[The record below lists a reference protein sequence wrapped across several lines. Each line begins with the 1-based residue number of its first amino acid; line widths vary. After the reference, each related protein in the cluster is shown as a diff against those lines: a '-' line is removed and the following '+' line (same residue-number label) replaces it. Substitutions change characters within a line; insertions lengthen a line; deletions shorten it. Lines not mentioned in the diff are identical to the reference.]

1 MTLSTASGIFVLA
14 ALAVGAGLWAAHVT
28 VSSTTRGPDW
38 ALGALPGSFRW
49 SLVLGVIGIVV
60 AVVVAPVW
68 VGLGV
73 AYLAGVVAWTA
84 RAVGNGL
91 RRLQEAGAYEPLP
104 VERQA
109 AMVGRVGMWLLVVG
123 ALGVAVA
130 VIDIE
135 SRGGGA
141 AWDFVLVGV
150 VVVAGVVYRRRS
162 ALLSPPTT
170 DLSGRRYLPPNGGT
184 D

>member
-1 MTLSTASGIFVLA
+1 V
-14 ALAVGAGLWAAHVT
+14 
-28 VSSTTRGPDW
+28 
-38 ALGALPGSFRW
+38 LGA
-49 SLVLGVIGIVV
+49 IGIVV
-60 AVVVAPVW
+60 AVMVAPVW

-73 AYLAGVVAWTA
+73 VYLAGTVAWTA

-91 RRLQEAGAYEPLP
+91 RRLQEAGGYEPLP

-123 ALGVAVA
+123 VLGIAVA
-130 VIDIE
+130 LFDIE
-135 SRGGGA
+135 SRGGVA
-141 AWDFVLVGV
+141 AWDFILVAV
-150 VVVAGVVYRRRS
+150 AVVAGVVYRRR
-162 ALLSPPTT
+162 AAELSPPTT